1 MSLSNQKAE
10 SSFKYGKILLGTS
23 SEGPTV
29 VPLVELEG
37 GSERLTW
44 TEATT
49 TEYKRRVRDK
59 AAAMAK
65 SILLEAQREARDLKK
80 QAKAEGHREGRELAK
95 RELDLV
101 REDMAGT
108 LAGYLAAFQSAH
120 GSLWKAQRQDIVSLI
135 QLAVEKAIH
144 LEMSSRNREILEHLL
159 DQAVDALDSR
169 QRLIVRVHPGD
180 EDNMLA
186 LLRRA
191 RERHPDLGSW
201 RVKTDPDLHAGGLL
215 LESDHGLVD
224 NSVETRLAWIREVL
238 DHLTFANVEAP
249 EAITS
254 LETAGILPEQAVADL
269 PLPAI
274 DPVEAALD
282 AASEQIEIQ
291 EQTEAA
297 QQAAS
302 VPQAEEEPPVAA
314 ESDATEAKT
323 ATETATETAPKTVAG
338 TEHDEEETAP
348 DPHAAPVHLT
358 NQDAVDN
365 FFESHAAAPVAPP
378 EIAPNAAPDAAEV
391 PESAEPAESETPE
404 TQEAQDSKAPLQGQS
419 AVDDLFEAQAAEA
432 TQETSKT
439 PLDGQSAVDDLFETA
454 TSSAPEPE
462 AAPVHLASQDAV
474 DDLFENAAAAPESAE
489 PAEAETPETQ
499 EAQDSKAPLQ
509 GQSAVDD
516 LFENAAVA
524 PEAAKTPLDGQSAV
538 DDLFEA
544 QAASAATK
552 AETAPAAK
560 DSEKEDK
567 GSLLGPDFTQV
578 SLDGQGAVDDLFEA
592 QAAKAKT
599 SGDPDAEEN

>member
-314 ESDATEAKT
+314 ESDATEAET

-419 AVDDLFEAQAAEA
+419 AVDDLFENTAAAPEA
-432 TQETSKT
+432 AKT

-474 DDLFENAAAAPESAE
+474 DDLFENAAA
-489 PAEAETPETQ
+489 
-499 EAQDSKAPLQ
+499 
-509 GQSAVDD
+509 
-516 LFENAAVA
+516 A